1 MYSVPYSIDED
12 FNFKKTLL
20 FKNFS
25 FSFSCFLFSVAA
37 TYVRTVTF
45 WYYVLY
51 YILYILIYYIFLI
64 SAAGGSVQCTVD
76 AAAIQASNDM
86 WTCEA
91 EDAWR
96 TVFFFSRGLTHPAP

>member
-37 TYVRTVTF
+37 TYVR
-45 WYYVLY
+45 
-51 YILYILIYYIFLI
+51 
-64 SAAGGSVQCTVD
+64 
-76 AAAIQASNDM
+76 
-86 WTCEA
+86 
-91 EDAWR
+91 
-96 TVFFFSRGLTHPAP
+96 